1 MKPEIALISPIHS
14 TGMTELHDKYT
25 VHRVWE
31 APDPRAFMA
40 GIADRIDVA
49 VTSGLRGMKA
59 WEMDALP
66 RLKLLASFGVGYD
79 GIEVDAARARGI
91 TVTNT
96 PDVLNEC
103 VADTTWTLILSTVRR
118 TAFNDRFV
126 RAGRWLSGPA
136 PLSDKVWGE
145 NLGIIGLG
153 RIGRAIAR
161 RGTGFG
167 MKIGYHGRQPQSDTG
182 FEYFSDVAALAR
194 WAKILVVACPGGK
207 ATEKIV
213 NAEVLKAL
221 GPDSYLINISR
232 GTTVDEPALIQA
244 LQTEQIAGAGL
255 DVFVD
260 EPRVPDALL
269 QMDNVVLQPHV
280 GSGTHATRAAM
291 AKMVTDNVAAWFA
304 GRPLL
309 SPIRD

>member
-1 MKPEIALISPIHS
+1 MKPEIALISPIHA
-14 TGMTELHDKYT
+14 TGMAELDDKYT
-25 VHRVWE
+25 VHRIWQ
-31 APDPRAFMA
+31 AADPKLAMQE
-40 GIADRIDVA
+40 IAERIDVA

-79 GIEVDAARARGI
+79 GIDVAAARARGI

-118 TAFNDRFV
+118 TAFNDRYV

-161 RGTGFG
+161 RGNGFG
-167 MKIGYHGRQPQSDTG
+167 MQIGYHGRSRQSDVD
-182 FEYFSDVAALAR
+182 FRYFDDVAELAR
-194 WAKILVVACPGGK
+194 WAKILVVACPGGPE
-207 ATEKIV
+207 TEKIV
-213 NAEVLKAL
+213 DQRVLEAL

-232 GTTVDEPALIQA
+232 GSTVDEVALIAA
-244 LQTEQIAGAGL
+244 LQQGKIAGAGL
-255 DVFVD
+255 DVFVE
-260 EPRVPDALL
+260 EPKVPAALME
-269 QMDNVVLQPHV
+269 MDQVVLQPHV
-280 GSGTHATRAAM
+280 GSSTHSTRAAM
-291 AKMVTDNVAAWFA
+291 AKLVTDNVAAWFA
-304 GRPLL
+304 KRPLL
-309 SPIRD
+309 SPI

>member
-1 MKPEIALISPIHS
+1 MKPEIALISPIHA
-14 TGMTELHDKYT
+14 TGMAELDDKYT
-25 VHRVWE
+25 VHRIWQ
-31 APDPRAFMA
+31 AADPKQAMQD
-40 GIADRIDVA
+40 IADRIEVA

-66 RLKLLASFGVGYD
+66 KLKLLASFGVGYD
-79 GIEVDAARARGI
+79 GIEVDAAKARGI

-96 PDVLNEC
+96 PEVLNEC

-118 TAFNDRFV
+118 TAFNDRYV

-167 MKIGYHGRQPQSDTG
+167 MQIGYHSRNQKSDTD
-182 FEYFSDVAALAR
+182 FRYFADVVELAR

-207 ATEKIV
+207 ETEKIV
-213 NAEVLKAL
+213 DARVLDAL

-232 GTTVDEPALIQA
+232 GSTVDETALIAA
-244 LQTEQIAGAGL
+244 LQEGKIAGAGL
-255 DVFVD
+255 DVFVE
-260 EPRVPDALL
+260 EPRVPQAL
-269 QMDNVVLQPHV
+269 MDMDQVVLQPHV
-280 GSGTHATRAAM
+280 GSGTRSTREAM

-304 GRPLL
+304 GRSLL
-309 SPIRD
+309 SPI

>member
-1 MKPEIALISPIHS
+1 MKPEIALISPIHA
-14 TGMTELHDKYT
+14 TGMVELNEQYI

-31 APDPRAFMA
+31 APDPKAFLA
-40 GIADRIDVA
+40 SIADRIEVA
-49 VTSGLRGMKA
+49 VTSGLRGAKA

-79 GIEVDAARARGI
+79 GIDIAAAKQRGI
-91 TVTNT
+91 IVTNT

-118 TAFNDRFV
+118 TVFNDRYV

-145 NLGIIGLG
+145 NIGIVGLG

-161 RGTGFG
+161 RATGFG
-167 MKIGYHGRQPQSDTG
+167 MQIGYHGRSEQKDVPYR
-182 FEYFSDVAALAR
+182 YFADAAELAR

-207 ATEKIV
+207 GTEKIID
-213 NAEVLKAL
+213 ERVLQAL
-221 GPDSYLINISR
+221 GSDSYLINISR
-232 GTTVDEPALIQA
+232 GSTIDEPALIRA
-244 LQTEQIAGAGL
+244 LQAGTIAGAGL

-260 EPRVPDALL
+260 EPRVPEALCQL
-269 QMDNVVLQPHV
+269 DNVVLQPHV

-291 AKMVTDNVAAWFA
+291 AKLVTDNVAAWFA

-309 SPIRD
+309 SPV

>member
-1 MKPEIALISPIHS
+1 MKPEIALISPIHA
-14 TGMTELHDKYT
+14 TGMVELNEKYT

-31 APDPRAFMA
+31 APDPKAFMA
-40 GIADRIDVA
+40 SIADRIEVA
-49 VTSGLRGMKA
+49 VTSGLRGAKA

-79 GIEVDAARARGI
+79 GIDIAAAKQRGI
-91 TVTNT
+91 IVTNT

-118 TAFNDRFV
+118 TVFNDRYV

-145 NLGIIGLG
+145 NLGIVGLG

-161 RGTGFG
+161 RATGFG
-167 MKIGYHGRQPQSDTG
+167 MQIGYHGRSEQKDVPYQ
-182 FEYFSDVAALAR
+182 YFADAAELAR

-207 ATEKIV
+207 DTEKIID
-213 NAEVLKAL
+213 ERVLQAL
-221 GPDSYLINISR
+221 GSDSYLINISR
-232 GTTVDEPALIQA
+232 GSTIDEPALIRA
-244 LQTEQIAGAGL
+244 LQGGTIAGAGL

-260 EPRVPDALL
+260 EPRVPEALCQL
-269 QMDNVVLQPHV
+269 DNVVLQPHV

-304 GRPLL
+304 GKPLL
-309 SPIRD
+309 SPV